1 VSSGRGWR
9 PAVSFLP
16 ALLVTAGGIYFA
28 LRGIELDAVGDSLG
42 SSDYSTMP
50 PALLLLALA
59 VYLRVVRWRLLFSA
73 STRPAFGPATEA
85 LLIGHFFNNVLPVRA
100 GEIIRIVSLHAR
112 AGTSRAETLATIVV
126 ERAFDVLALLV
137 LFFATL
143 PWLPH
148 VSWVRGAT
156 VLAVGLSIAL
166 AVAVLA
172 LARYG
177 VRPVR
182 FFLLPLARLPFVS
195 VARVESGADSLV
207 RGVAAL
213 RDARMGV
220 ATFSLTVASWLVF
233 SVSFWLVLI
242 GFDRELP
249 LSAGVLVAFATGL
262 ALALPSGPAALGVF
276 EAAVVLALTAY
287 AVPRSEALSAALVIH
302 AFSVVPFLAAGAVV
316 LVARGGIGPGLG
328 MWRLAGNRPEGEA
341 EGRVQPVERS
351 EERDEAVVKPKRA
364 GGDVVGAEQ
373 PARDEPAESS
383 DRVDV
388 ANVLDLETGPGEERP

>member
-1 VSSGRGWR
+1 VSSSGRWR
-9 PAVSFLP
+9 PSVSFVP

-28 LRGIELDAVGDSLG
+28 LRGIELDAVGHSLA
-42 SSDYSTMP
+42 SSDYSTIA
-50 PALLLLALA
+50 PAFLLLALA
-59 VYLRVVRWRLLFSA
+59 VYLRVVRWRLLFAA
-73 STRPAFGPATEA
+73 STRPAFRPATEA
-85 LLIGHFFNNVLPVRA
+85 LLVGYFFNNVLPLRA

-143 PWLPH
+143 RWLPH
-148 VSWVRGAT
+148 VSWVRGAA
-156 VLAVGLSIAL
+156 VLAVGLSVAL

-182 FFLLPLARLPFVS
+182 FFLLPVARLPFVS
-195 VARVESGADSLV
+195 VAHVESGADSLV

-233 SVSFWLVLI
+233 SASFWLVLI
-242 GFDRELP
+242 GFDRDLP
-249 LSAGVLVAFATGL
+249 FSAGVLVAFATGL

-328 MWRLAGNRPEGEA
+328 VWRLAGNRPEGEPKGSPEA
-341 EGRVQPVERS
+341 VELA
-351 EERDEAVVKPKRA
+351 EERDEAVVQPKRA
-364 GGDVVGAEQ
+364 AGDVGGAED
-373 PARDEPAESS
+373 ATRDEPTEGA

-388 ANVLDLETGPGEERP
+388 PDVLDLESGSGEQRR

>member
-1 VSSGRGWR
+1 VSSRGRWR
-9 PAVSFLP
+9 PAVSLLP

-28 LRGIELDAVGDSLG
+28 LRGIELDAVGDSLA

-50 PALLLLALA
+50 PALLLLGLA

-73 STRPAFGPATEA
+73 STRPAFRPATEA

-148 VSWVRGAT
+148 VSWVRGAA
-156 VLAVGLSIAL
+156 VLAIALSIAL
-166 AVAVLA
+166 AATVLA

-182 FFLLPLARLPFVS
+182 FILLPLARLPFVS

-213 RDARMGV
+213 RNARMGV

-233 SVSFWLVLI
+233 SASFWLVLI
-242 GFDRELP
+242 GFDRDLP

-287 AVPRSEALSAALVIH
+287 GVHRSEALSAALVIH
-302 AFSVVPFLAAGAVV
+302 AFSVVPFLVAGAVV

-328 MWRLAGNRPEGEA
+328 VWRLAGNRPEGEA
-341 EGRVQPVERS
+341 EGRVQPVERP
-351 EERDEAVVKPKRA
+351 EERHEPVVEPKRTR
-364 GGDVVGAEQ
+364 GDVVGAEQ

-383 DRVDV
+383 DRIDV
-388 ANVLDLETGPGEERP
+388 ANVLDLEPGSGEQRR